1 MNWKGWRL
9 LNNLLVGNG
18 VTIQFGGLDYSNKKI
33 IKRARNNLYTGTY
46 PDKLYHFDTILY
58 FENLFENVP
67 AILKGDYDSYTA
79 GIRKGS
85 LDHFKNRYSG
95 WKNIKLYDVG
105 LEDYFLIHFLVS
117 NRFKVFN
124 PERYIITQSIKM
136 MLVDSIY
143 NGGKIQELYKNYS
156 ENFINYLNTFQNVFT
171 TNYDQNLEIASSS
184 SVHYL
189 HGAFHILAEVYNPD
203 SFRNRLADNQFMKNG
218 LTNPEGFEHLHSTA
232 LMAYSGE
239 DKEFLTEYPDIA
251 NHGIEK
257 LVEGYKTNL
266 TIKNDIDQWKY
277 AESSL
282 VRNAYSAIMLKLKED
297 VEFQTTDSFN
307 NFEEIEGELQIL
319 GLSPENDNHIFSRIN
334 ENSKITRIVYYYFN
348 EDDKKA
354 AQAVFE
360 NGILV
365 LKSVQNFW
373 KTYS

>member
-1 MNWKGWRL
+1 M
-9 LNNLLVGNG
+9 NNLLVGNG

-365 LKSVQNFW
+365 LKSVQN
-373 KTYS
+373 